1 MITEVFS
8 LFGPPVLVC
17 LIGLVGWKLAERLRF
32 PAPAMIGPMLLVA
45 VGLSLGVPGTE
56 TPGWLRLI
64 VQTVIGA
71 YIGRRLDRA
80 ALGSVVKMLPS
91 VAVATSWYLGG
102 TAVIGFVVARM
113 AHIDM
118 PNAFLA
124 TVPGGVAE
132 MTAFAIS
139 TQADVAFVATLQ
151 ALRVLAS
158 NMLIPFFARFGA
170 GRNVGL
176 ASVRSTVETA
186 GPPVADPAPTW
197 LTPMTRL
204 IPGGVEN
211 RKDIHWAFG
220 LLTGFAGGLLFTLIG
235 VPAGGVVGAML
246 AAAALRLAG
255 FHPAPPPRILLN
267 LSYLILGISVGLTFD
282 PRTLARLQSSVGI
295 LVFATIA
302 TLASGLILALIVR
315 RMMGLD
321 FRTAMLACSP
331 GGLSLMAV
339 VAEETGA
346 QSVIVSLFHLIRI
359 VWVILVMPLFLR
371 FLS

>member
-1 MITEVFS
+1 MITDVFS
-8 LFGPPVLVC
+8 HFGPVVLVGF
-17 LIGLVGWKLAERLRF
+17 LGFAGWKAAERLRF
-32 PAPAMIGPMLLVA
+32 PAPAMIGPMILVA

-56 TPGWLRLI
+56 TPFWLRLV
-64 VQTVIGA
+64 VQTVIGS
-71 YIGRRLDRA
+71 YIGRRLDRT
-80 ALGSVVKMLPS
+80 ALGSVWKVLPS
-91 VAVATSWYLGG
+91 VAVATTWYVGG
-102 TAVIGFVVARM
+102 TAIIGYMVARM

-118 PNAFLA
+118 STAFLA

-158 NMLIPFFARFGA
+158 NMLIPFFARYGA
-170 GRNVGL
+170 QRDEGSPCL
-176 ASVRSTVETA
+176 PQHFSPASAAVMGKQTA
-186 GPPVADPAPTW
+186 
-197 LTPMTRL
+197 
-204 IPGGVEN
+204 
-211 RKDIHWAFG
+211 IHWAFG
-220 LLTGFAGGLLFTLIG
+220 LMAGFAGGLLFTLIG

-246 AAAALRLAG
+246 AAAALRLVG
-255 FHPAPPPRILLN
+255 FHPASPPRLLLN
-267 LSYLILGISVGLTFD
+267 LSYIILGISVGLTFD
-282 PRTLARLQSSVGI
+282 PSTLARLQSSIGI
-295 LVFATIA
+295 LVFATAA

-315 RMMGLD
+315 RIMHLD

-331 GGLSLMAV
+331 GGLALMAV

-346 QSVIVSLFHLIRI
+346 QAVIVSIFHLVRI